1 MTTYIIR
8 RLLLTIPTLLIVTLL
23 TTAALRVIPG
33 DAIDVL
39 IGQMDL
45 SGKEDRGL
53 LRAELEK
60 QLGID
65 VPIYV
70 QYFRWWRDLILHQD
84 LGKAVIMGF
93 DVKEQIIQR
102 LPVTFELGILAI
114 LIAILISFPVAILSA
129 VRQDSWVDYIFRSLA
144 ILFISLPSFWVGI
157 MVIVFPSLWWNWS
170 PAHHLR
176 PYLGRPVGKLEDD
189 SPPRDHHGDGHQRR
203 QHEIDA
209 NDDARGG
216 QGGLHQDRVFEGLT
230 EKVVIFRHA
239 VKNALIPVITVLA
252 LGVPVVI
259 GGSVIIEQIFGLP
272 GMGRLAV
279 ERLSLRDFPVII
291 GVTLVFSMVRA
302 AHHSDNRLKLRLA
315 RPQDSLQLEVRGKNG
330 TSNIRRPASP
340 TETQSIR

>member
-84 LGKAVIMGF
+84 LGDAVIMGF

-114 LIAILISFPVAILSA
+114 L
-129 VRQDSWVDYIFRSLA
+129 
-144 ILFISLPSFWVGI
+144 
-157 MVIVFPSLWWNWS
+157 S
-170 PAHHLR
+170 P
-176 PYLGRPVGKLEDD
+176 
-189 SPPRDHHGDGHQRR
+189 
-203 QHEIDA
+203 
-209 NDDARGG
+209 
-216 QGGLHQDRVFEGLT
+216 F
-230 EKVVIFRHA
+230 
-239 VKNALIPVITVLA
+239 
-252 LGVPVVI
+252 
-259 GGSVIIEQIFGLP
+259 
-272 GMGRLAV
+272 
-279 ERLSLRDFPVII
+279 
-291 GVTLVFSMVRA
+291 
-302 AHHSDNRLKLRLA
+302 
-315 RPQDSLQLEVRGKNG
+315 
-330 TSNIRRPASP
+330 
-340 TETQSIR
+340 

>member
-23 TTAALRVIPG
+23 TTAALRIIPG
-33 DAIDVL
+33 DAVDVL

-45 SGKEDRGL
+45 SGKEDRGV
-53 LRAELEK
+53 LRAELEA

-84 LGKAVIMGF
+84 LGKAIIMGF
-93 DVKEQIIQR
+93 DVKDQIIQR

-114 LIAILISFPVAILSA
+114 IIALLISFPVAIYSA
-129 VRQDSWVDYIFRSLA
+129 VRQDSAADYAFRSLA

-157 MVIVFPSLWWNWS
+157 MVIVFPSLWWGWS
-170 PAHHLR
+170 PPIIYVHIWEDPMENLKMILLPAIIMGMAINGVNMRLMR
-176 PYLGRPVGKLEDD
+176 TMMLEVVREDYIRTAY
-189 SPPRDHHGDGHQRR
+189 SK
-203 QHEIDA
+203 
-209 NDDARGG
+209 
-216 QGGLHQDRVFEGLT
+216 GLT

-239 VKNALIPVITVLA
+239 VKNALIPVITVLG

-259 GGSVIIEQIFGLP
+259 GGSVIIEQLFGLP

-279 ERLSLRDFPVII
+279 EAAFLRDFPVII
-291 GVTLVFSMVRA
+291 GVTLVFSMFVLLIILITDLSYAWLDPR
-302 AHHSDNRLKLRLA
+302 
-315 RPQDSLQLEVRGKNG
+315 
-330 TSNIRRPASP
+330 IRYS
-340 TETQSIR
+340 

>member
-23 TTAALRVIPG
+23 TTAALRIIPG
-33 DAIDVL
+33 DAVDVL

-53 LRAELEK
+53 LRAELEA

-84 LGKAVIMGF
+84 LGQAIIMGF
-93 DVKEQIIQR
+93 DVKDQIIQR

-114 LIAILISFPVAILSA
+114 IIALLISFPVAIYSA
-129 VRQDSWVDYIFRSLA
+129 VRQDSAADYVFRSLA

-157 MVIVFPSLWWNWS
+157 MVIVFPSLWWGWS
-170 PAHHLR
+170 PPIIYVHIWEDPMENLKMILLPAIIMGMAINGVNMRLMR
-176 PYLGRPVGKLEDD
+176 TMMLEVVREDYIRTAY
-189 SPPRDHHGDGHQRR
+189 SK
-203 QHEIDA
+203 
-209 NDDARGG
+209 
-216 QGGLHQDRVFEGLT
+216 GLT

-239 VKNALIPVITVLA
+239 VKNALIPVITVLG

-259 GGSVIIEQIFGLP
+259 GGSVIIEQLFGLP

-279 ERLSLRDFPVII
+279 EAAFLRDFPVII
-291 GVTLVFSMVRA
+291 GVTLVFSLFVLVIILITDLSYAWLDPR
-302 AHHSDNRLKLRLA
+302 
-315 RPQDSLQLEVRGKNG
+315 
-330 TSNIRRPASP
+330 IRYS
-340 TETQSIR
+340 

>member
-84 LGKAVIMGF
+84 LGEAVIMGF
-93 DVKEQIIQR
+93 DVKDQIIQR

-114 LIAILISFPVAILSA
+114 IIALLISFPVAIYSA
-129 VRQDSWVDYIFRSLA
+129 VRQDSWADYVFRSLA

-170 PAHHLR
+170 PPIIYVHIWEDPMENLKMILLPAIIMGMAINGVNMRLMR
-176 PYLGRPVGKLEDD
+176 TMMLEVVREDYIRTAY
-189 SPPRDHHGDGHQRR
+189 SK
-203 QHEIDA
+203 
-209 NDDARGG
+209 
-216 QGGLHQDRVFEGLT
+216 GLA

-239 VKNALIPVITVLA
+239 VKNALIPVITVLG

-259 GGSVIIEQIFGLP
+259 GGSVIIEQLFGLP

-279 ERLSLRDFPVII
+279 EAAFLRDFPVII
-291 GVTLVFSMVRA
+291 GVTLVFSLFVLLIILITDLSYAWLDPR
-302 AHHSDNRLKLRLA
+302 
-315 RPQDSLQLEVRGKNG
+315 
-330 TSNIRRPASP
+330 IRYS
-340 TETQSIR
+340 